1 MELAGPTGRMETEQ
15 DFDDLAP
22 IMNKF
27 QLIDLNYGEFR
38 IDSLAEVS

>member
-1 MELAGPTGRMETEQ
+1 MNQTGGTNTDMDQ
-15 DFDDLAP
+15 DDLGP
-22 IMNKF
+22 IVNKY